1 MFLSVTLR
9 TRIKAYIV
17 RLSKMTS
24 TNPAAALA
32 AVTLVAVTALAT
44 ALTASQAAPDLLAR
58 AQAFATQYQRD
69 APSLV
74 AEERYLQNITYSRSD
89 TRGTSWSGNPAP
101 PATESREM
109 TSELVMVRVAGASGW
124 VSLRDVLTVDRRR
137 IRDREERLL
146 NLLRSPDPSAFAQAS
161 KLAEES
167 ARFNLGRVRRTMNV
181 PDIALEYLQP
191 QHAGRIAFEA
201 PRKDS
206 IDGVPVVAFRFR
218 ERIGPSIIRDPAG
231 GDVLA
236 NGRVWV
242 EPESGAV
249 VRTELILRD
258 RLSTGTCTVEFRIE
272 PRLGIRVPVKMT
284 ERYVARGED
293 ISAVATYSNF
303 RSFAVSTTEKVTK
316 PPGELSP

>member
-1 MFLSVTLR
+1 M
-9 TRIKAYIV
+9 
-17 RLSKMTS
+17 SKMTS
-24 TNPAAALA
+24 PNPAAALA
-32 AVTLVAVTALAT
+32 AVTLVTVTALAT
-44 ALTASQAAPDLLAR
+44 ALTASQQVAPDLLAR
-58 AQAFATQYQRD
+58 VQAFATQYQRD

-74 AEERYLQNITYSRSD
+74 AEERYLQNITYSEAD

-101 PATESREM
+101 PVTKGREM
-109 TSELVMVRVAGASGW
+109 TSELVMVRLAGSSGW
-124 VSLRDVLTVDRRR
+124 VSLRDVLTVDKRR

-191 QHAGRIAFEA
+191 QHAARIVFEA

-206 IDGVPVVAFRFR
+206 IDGVSVVAFRFR
-218 ERIGPSIIRDPAG
+218 ERIGPSIIRDAAG
-231 GDVLA
+231 GDLLA
-236 NGRVWV
+236 NGRVWAD
-242 EPESGAV
+242 PESGAI

-258 RLSTGTCTVEFRIE
+258 RVSTGTCTVEFRIE
-272 PRLGIRVPVKMT
+272 PRLAIRVPMKMT

-316 PPGELSP
+316 PPGELFR